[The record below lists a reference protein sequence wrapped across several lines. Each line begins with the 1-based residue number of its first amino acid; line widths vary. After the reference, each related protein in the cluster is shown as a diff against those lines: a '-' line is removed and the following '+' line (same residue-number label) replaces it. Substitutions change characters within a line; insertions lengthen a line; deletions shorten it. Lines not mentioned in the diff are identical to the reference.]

1 MLSSTAE
8 TIKPLVLQAQA
19 LQETW
24 LRVKIDGMA
33 HNNDV
38 LLASGKSVSWEAA
51 ERFVLTVGNA
61 NGVRVSL
68 NGQEIAL
75 PPSRSNVVRDFLL
88 TRQLLN

>member
-1 MLSSTAE
+1 MLPSTAE
-8 TIKPLVLQAQA
+8 TRKPLVLQAQA
-19 LQETW
+19 LQATW
-24 LRVKIDGMA
+24 LRVKIDGTA
-33 HNNDV
+33 QNNDV
-38 LLASGKSVSWEAA
+38 LLASGKSISWEAT